1 MEEFWNKNLSN
12 SNNIAIIATKIL
24 HMSVVGNITF
34 FLGCLFSI
42 NLDRLSSSEERRN
55 KKHTLELLMEIFLF
69 VSGLFISHYLIR
81 NLLQYINESIL
92 TEVFYWTDQI
102 GYDMTK
108 LKSLG
113 GGVIIAFAMFSFANK
128 FKSNF
133 HYLFIERLK
142 LQNVDKLINENIILK
157 DVKN

>member
-1 MEEFWNKNLSN
+1 MKEYYNVDLPVDQ
-12 SNNIAIIATKIL
+12 NIAIIATKIL
-24 HMSVVGNITF
+24 HMSIVGNITF
-34 FLGCLFSI
+34 FLGCIFSI
-42 NLDRLSSSEERRN
+42 NLDRLSSSKEKRI
-55 KKHTLELLMEIFLF
+55 KKHTLELFIEIFLF
-69 VSGLFISHYLIR
+69 VSGIFIGHYIIR
-81 NLLQYINESIL
+81 NLLQYINESLL

-133 HYLFIERLK
+133 HYLFIERLQ
-142 LQNVDKLINENIILK
+142 LQEI
-157 DVKN
+157 